1 MIKNNL
7 IKDIYNDVKNRA
19 TLYGNHLLVVY
30 AFVSPMY
37 NRAISAVIFLLLA
50 LFLIRGDYKKYL
62 IEALSNK
69 IVQALI
75 LFVLVNYIWLIGS
88 DDAKMAKIILSNM
101 KYYLYPILILSFVD
115 KRFVFRIIYA
125 FIIGMLLSE
134 FISYLIHFDIL
145 PYKLILFNKLIYE
158 AQGINNPAP
167 FLDHYFYNT
176 LLSIVVSILLY
187 NLLVNKNNIYIKLV
201 SMFFI
206 ATASINLILVGGR
219 IGYIIYAVLILSTLF
234 SIYRKKFFYIVLP
247 MAIVLIS
254 SFFYFSYQNGGLF
267 KDRIDQAISDKQ
279 KLMQEKPN
287 YHTSIGARIG
297 MWKYSIEVIK
307 DNFIFGVGT
316 GDFKTEMLK
325 KTPKEHKFLSTWQQP
340 HNEYIKHFVQFG
352 LVGFLV
358 FLNIFYQIFRTK
370 NNNKDVQIYLYIFG
384 IALMIMISTN
394 QLLKPILLVFML
406 LLSVA
411 SAKAN
416 FLEKRDTKINKKVI
430 SFYAIASIL
439 AILMDLA
446 QRQSV

>member
-234 SIYRKKFFYIVLP
+234 SIYRKKFFYIALP
-247 MAIVLIS
+247 IALVLIS